1 MPSAAQLLARF
12 TFFFTKE
19 IWKPAHLRSYSL
31 RGCFY
36 AVLRVL
42 FITWTVFN
50 ETKAASRAAALSYS
64 SLLGLGPL
72 VAIAVLVAGF
82 VLDSK
87 DPAVVIDTMN
97 SAIKYIAPHVSEYEA
112 GVRDASAQAALSKLL
127 TGFVTASRSGMAAS
141 VGGISLIFIVLMLFT
156 SIENAFNEIWG
167 VRRGRSWVLRI
178 VFYWTIVTLG
188 AVLFFAAMSM
198 LGAGLGAGALKD
210 KFPEYA
216 DLLSNL
222 SWALPLGS
230 VGLLILLLTLFYRF
244 VPNTH
249 VFWRAAFVGAVVVT
263 VLIFA
268 NSKMGALY
276 AAQVLR
282 SSSLYGSLSL
292 AVILMLG
299 LYVFWLLV
307 LIGGQVSYAV
317 QNAYFR
323 NSQASWGQ
331 LAEAMRERLSLVVLL
346 SICRRFESCLQ
357 PCDASQLGDKIR
369 VPTQIINECLNRL
382 VNMGL
387 VTPVPPAEGEA
398 ANNFRYQPA
407 RPASSLTLA
416 EFKRLDDSYGD
427 DPTGDTLSQLDPL
440 LSHYDTQ
447 LEAGMKADFFNTPLN
462 EILKAYPLPSPRN
475 GGVEGLNG

>member
-323 NSQASWGQ
+323 NSQASW
-331 LAEAMRERLSLVVLL
+331 
-346 SICRRFESCLQ
+346 
-357 PCDASQLGDKIR
+357 
-369 VPTQIINECLNRL
+369 
-382 VNMGL
+382 
-387 VTPVPPAEGEA
+387 
-398 ANNFRYQPA
+398 
-407 RPASSLTLA
+407 
-416 EFKRLDDSYGD
+416 
-427 DPTGDTLSQLDPL
+427 
-440 LSHYDTQ
+440 
-447 LEAGMKADFFNTPLN
+447 
-462 EILKAYPLPSPRN
+462 
-475 GGVEGLNG
+475 